1 MVKDFV
7 KTLVRGAYTL
17 YFIPQ
22 MIQVNY
28 PRSKDRGLAARS
40 LVNYCSQHCHC
51 SQLVTN
57 PHKENGKVPRN
68 TSVPSF

>member
-22 MIQVNY
+22 MIQV
-28 PRSKDRGLAARS
+28 KWF
-40 LVNYCSQHCHC
+40 
-51 SQLVTN
+51 
-57 PHKENGKVPRN
+57 VP
-68 TSVPSF
+68 